1 MRIGDL
7 AARSGVSV
15 RSLRYY
21 EEQDLLHSSRSSSGQ
36 RHYDE
41 PAVQRVG
48 LIQMF
53 FAAGLSSKTIQGLMP
68 CMTTG
73 LVSEQTRQLLLAE
86 RDRIDQQMAA
96 LAAARAKLGELVEYV
111 YDPPPVACAQTAEP
125 EKTNAA

>member
-21 EEQDLLHSSRSSSGQ
+21 EEQDLLHSDRSSSGQ

-41 PAVQRVG
+41 RAVERVG
-48 LIQMF
+48 MIQMF

-68 CMTTG
+68 CMLTG
-73 LVSEQTRQLLLAE
+73 LVTDQTRNLLLAE

-96 LAAARAKLGELVEYV
+96 LAAARSKLVELVEYV
-111 YDPPPVACAQTAEP
+111 YDPAPPVCTPMAEP

>member
-41 PAVQRVG
+41 AAVQRVG

-53 FAAGLSSKTIQGLMP
+53 FAAGLSSKTIQG
-68 CMTTG
+68 
-73 LVSEQTRQLLLAE
+73 
-86 RDRIDQQMAA
+86 
-96 LAAARAKLGELVEYV
+96 
-111 YDPPPVACAQTAEP
+111 
-125 EKTNAA
+125 